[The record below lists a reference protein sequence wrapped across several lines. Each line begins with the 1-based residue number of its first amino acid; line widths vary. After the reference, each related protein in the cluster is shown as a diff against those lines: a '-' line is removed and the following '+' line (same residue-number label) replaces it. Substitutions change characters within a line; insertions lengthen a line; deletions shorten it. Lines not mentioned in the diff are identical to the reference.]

1 MVGTVEVRRAAERG
15 LLPGVPGV
23 DSRHSFSFGA
33 HLEPGNTHH
42 GVLLAHHEDR
52 IAPGAGYD
60 DHPHRDTEIVTWV
73 LAGTLVHD
81 DDAGRTAHVTPGS
94 VQRLSAGRGV
104 VHRERNAAD
113 DELHLVQM
121 WLLPD
126 EAGVAPVHEVVDV
139 SAHLHDG
146 GWVPVAGAPGRSVGA
161 GLGIADAVLHVAR
174 PPAGRELALPDAS
187 RLHVFVARGEV
198 ALRSDDEPVDL
209 HAGDTARL
217 VEPPAT
223 GLRAHT
229 DAEVLVWE
237 MASDLMG
244 EAER

>member
-1 MVGTVEVRRAAERG
+1 MVGTVEVRRAADRG
-15 LLPGVPGV
+15 VLPGVPGV

-73 LAGTLVHD
+73 LAGTLEHA
-81 DDAGRTAHVTPGS
+81 DDAGRTAHVTAGS
-94 VQRLSAGRGV
+94 VQRLSAGSGV

-126 EAGVAPVHEVVDV
+126 EAGVDPVHEVVDV
-139 SAHLHDG
+139 SAALHDG
-146 GWVPVAGAPGRSVGA
+146 GWVPVAGPADRSVGA

-174 PPAGRELALPDAS
+174 PSAGADLELPPAPF
-187 RLHVFVARGEV
+187 LHVFVARGEV
-198 ALRSDDEPVDL
+198 GLGEAVL
-209 HAGDTARL
+209 HPGDTARL
-217 VEPPAT
+217 AGPTAT
-223 GLRAHT
+223 VVRTHT
-229 DAEVLVWE
+229 DAEVLAWA
-237 MASDLMG
+237 MATDLMG
-244 EAER
+244 DPDR

>member
-1 MVGTVEVRRAAERG
+1 MVGTVEVRRAADRG
-15 LLPGVPGV
+15 ALPGVPGV

-81 DDAGRTAHVTPGS
+81 DDAGRHALVPAGS

-104 VHRERNAAD
+104 VHRERNAGD
-113 DELHLVQM
+113 DELHLVQS

-126 EAGVAPVHEVVDV
+126 ESGVEPVHEVVDV
-139 SAHLHDG
+139 TAALHDG
-146 GWVPVAGAPGRSVGA
+146 GWVPVAGAAGRSVGA

-174 PPAGRELALPDAS
+174 PPAGHELALPAAPW
-187 RLHVFVARGEV
+187 LHVFVADGEV
-198 ALRSDDEPVDL
+198 SLAGADL
-209 HAGDTARL
+209 HAGDTVRL
-217 VEPPAT
+217 AGSPAT
-223 GLRAHT
+223 PLSARTA
-229 DAEVLVWE
+229 AEVLVWE
-237 MASDLMG
+237 MHSDLMG
-244 EAER
+244 EHR

>member
-1 MVGTVEVRRAAERG
+1 MVGTVEVRRAADRG
-15 LLPGVPGV
+15 ALPGVPGV

-81 DDAGRTAHVTPGS
+81 DDAGRHALVRPGS

-104 VHRERNAAD
+104 VHRERNAGD
-113 DELHLVQM
+113 DELHLVQS

-126 EAGVAPVHEVVDV
+126 EAGVEPVHEVVDV
-139 SAHLHDG
+139 SAALHDG
-146 GWVPVAGAPGRSVGA
+146 GWVPVAGAAGRSAGA
-161 GLGIADAVLHVAR
+161 GLGIADAVLHVAQ
-174 PPAGRELALPDAS
+174 PPAGRELALPAAPW
-187 RLHVFVARGEV
+187 LHVLVARGEV
-198 ALRSDDEPVDL
+198 ALAGADL
-209 HAGDTARL
+209 HPGDTVRI

-223 GLRAHT
+223 PLYART

-237 MASDLMG
+237 MHSDLMG
-244 EAER
+244 ADR

>member
-1 MVGTVEVRRAAERG
+1 MVGTVEVRRAADRG
-15 LLPGVPGV
+15 VLPGVPGV

-33 HLEPGNTHH
+33 QLEPGNTHH

-73 LAGTLVHD
+73 LGGTLVHA

-113 DELHLVQM
+113 DELHLVQS

-126 EAGVAPVHEVVDV
+126 ESGVEPVHEVVDV

-146 GWVPVAGAPGRSVGA
+146 GWVPVAGPADRSVGV
-161 GLGIADAVLHVAR
+161 GLGIADAVLHAAR
-174 PPAGRELALPDAS
+174 PPAGRELALPAG
-187 RLHVFVARGEV
+187 RYLHVFVARGRV
-198 ALRSDDEPVDL
+198 GLSGSDL
-209 HAGDTARL
+209 SAGDTARV
-217 VEPPAT
+217 VEPTAS
-223 GLRAHT
+223 GLHAHT
-229 DAEVLVWE
+229 DAEVLVWA
-237 MASDLMG
+237 MGSDLRG
-244 EAER
+244 ETDR